1 MIMKDCLIFIP
12 YLWTKSCRPCI
23 KQIPTFAIF
32 IRFQLQIGIIPILVR
47 IKIPNTKDF
56 ILSVIKQFCLLVC
69 TTIKELNNLTHR
81 FIFHTIRAKL
91 PNQFI

>member
-1 MIMKDCLIFIP
+1 MKDCLIFIP